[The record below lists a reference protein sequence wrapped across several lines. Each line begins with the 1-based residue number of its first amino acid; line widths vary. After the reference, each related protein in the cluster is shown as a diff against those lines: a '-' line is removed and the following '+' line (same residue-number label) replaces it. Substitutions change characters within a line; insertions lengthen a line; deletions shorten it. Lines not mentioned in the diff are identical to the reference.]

1 MNTFTVVLCNA
12 LFMFYNKYDIISVYE
27 WKV

>member
-1 MNTFTVVLCNA
+1 MNTILLVLCNA
-12 LFMFYNKYDIISVYE
+12 LSCFYNKYDIISVYE

>member
-1 MNTFTVVLCNA
+1 MNTILLVLCNA
-12 LFMFYNKYDIISVYE
+12 LSCFISKYDIISVYE